1 MGPGRSA
8 PRGARFDPPND
19 VRRSLY
25 LLIMWALRRLFDLIA
40 GASLLALIAVC
51 VLWVRSYRFTERVD
65 WSNAGGGRSIRSA
78 VGYVEVSLLLADWS
92 KHPNQ
97 FHGPRYQRDLVQPP
111 FNYML
116 LMCSSVGDTWANYQW
131 RGFEWNERRNRI
143 QGVLHARVVAPMW
156 SLASLAGLPPLGWG
170 VARMRRRVRGGWKA
184 RGPGFC
190 RGCGYDL
197 RATPQRC
204 PECGLAASGGA

>member
-1 MGPGRSA
+1 
-8 PRGARFDPPND
+8 
-19 VRRSLY
+19 
-25 LLIMWALRRLFDLIA
+25 MWVVRRLFDLFS
-40 GASLLALIAVC
+40 GASLLALVAVC
-51 VLWVRSYRFTERVD
+51 VVWFRSYRLTERVD
-65 WSNAGGGRSIRSA
+65 WANAGGARSIRSA

-97 FHGPRYQRDLVQPP
+97 HPARYQRDVAQRP

-116 LMCSSVGDTWANYQW
+116 LMCSSVGDTRADYEW

-143 QGVLHARVVAPMW
+143 QGVLHARAVAPMW
-156 SLASLAGLPPLGWG
+156 SLAALTGLPPFGWG
-170 VARMRRRVRGGWKA
+170 VGWLRRRVLGRSK
-184 RGPGFC
+184 GPGIC

-204 PECGLAASGGA
+204 PECGLAASET